1 MMPKPMISL
10 RVLIIEDEAMIAM
23 LYSEVLTELG
33 HATCAI
39 ATTEEEAFSF
49 ASTLKPD
56 LMLVDMHLHEGSGTG
71 AVTRILASTFIPHIF
86 ISGDAIRSQASFPH
100 AIQLQKP
107 FNEHQL
113 ARAVGEA
120 MTKVREANL

>member
-1 MMPKPMISL
+1 MTPI

-23 LYSEVLTELG
+23 LYSEVLSELG

-39 ATTEEEAFSF
+39 TATEEEAVS
-49 ASTLKPD
+49 AATTLKPD

-86 ISGDAIRSQASFPH
+86 ISGDAIRSQASFPR

-107 FNEHQL
+107 FNEQQL
-113 ARAVGEA
+113 AKAVAEA
-120 MTKVREANL
+120 MTMPIVG